1 MSDDKINN
9 DDVNENQDENQG
21 PDSLQGADQESMPE
35 GGAVPN
41 KTGETILDV
50 GISEKMRT
58 SYLEYS
64 MSVIISRALPDVR
77 DGLKPVHRRV
87 LTAMN
92 DLNLSPGR
100 PYRKSA
106 KITGD
111 TTGNYHPHGTMAVYD
126 TLVRMAQDFSLR
138 YPLVDGQGNFG
149 SVDGDSAAAERY
161 TEARLTKIAT
171 EVMADLDKETV
182 DFVPNYDG
190 SRMMPSVMPSKVPT
204 LLVNGADGI
213 AVGMAT
219 KIPPHNMG
227 EVCDG
232 LFALLDNPDLEPH
245 EMLDYVQGPDFPT
258 GGVIHGRRGIYDYVT
273 TGRGRVVVRAR
284 TEIELLDNGK
294 SQIIVS
300 ELPYQVNKASLI
312 EKIANLVRGG
322 TIEGIS
328 DLRDESDREGMR
340 IVIVLKKD
348 AFPQVV
354 LNKLYTHTYMQH
366 TFGVINLAL
375 VHQQPKVM
383 TLKETMQEFLAFREE
398 VVIRRTRYELRKAEE
413 RAHIL
418 EGYRIALDNID
429 EIVELIKNSDS
440 TDTAREGL
448 MSRFG
453 LSEVQAQ
460 AILDL
465 RLARLTGLER
475 QKIEDEY
482 QALVQRIA
490 ELKAILDSRDL
501 VLQIVRTEIEEVRE
515 AYADPRR
522 TEIVED
528 EGEIDIE
535 DLIAD
540 EPMVVTI
547 SNQGY
552 AKRIPLDTYKQQG
565 RGGKGITAM
574 GTKDEDFV
582 DNLFIAS
589 THQYL
594 LVLTEKGRLYWLKV
608 HRLPKAGR
616 TSKGSPLVNLI
627 QIQPGDKIHAV
638 VPVREFSDNHYL
650 AMATNQGII
659 KRTPLQA
666 FSNVRKAGI
675 IAINLLEGEHLISAR
690 VTDGDSHIIMASSS
704 GMAIRFH
711 ETDCRSM
718 GRTARGVRGLALGEG
733 EEAVGMVVVGKEEEG
748 GALLSMTENGYGK
761 RTPLDDYRIQKRG
774 GKGLITIK
782 CSRRNGPLMGVRDV
796 HEGEQ
801 LMVITRGGIMIRIAL
816 DDVSLQGR
824 NTQGV
829 RIINLKGEDQ
839 VGGIAKI
846 GQDALADEDEDALVE
861 AGGDAG
867 DAAGEVD
874 GADGVGGV
882 EDGGAAESG
891 DAEDANEEDNEDEK

>member
-1 MSDDKINN
+1 MSDDKLNN
-9 DDVNENQDENQG
+9 DETNEPDV
-21 PDSLQGADQESMPE
+21 PTPE
-35 GGAVPN
+35 GSATPN
-41 KTGETILDV
+41 APGEKIIEA
-50 GISEKMRT
+50 GIAEKMRT
-58 SYLEYS
+58 SYMEYS
-64 MSVIISRALPDVR
+64 MSVIISRALPDAR

-92 DLNLSPGR
+92 DLNLQPGR

-111 TTGNYHPHGTMAVYD
+111 TTGNYHPHGTTAVYD
-126 TLVRMAQDFSLR
+126 TMVRMAQDFSLR

-149 SVDGDSAAAERY
+149 SVDGDRAAAERY
-161 TEARLTKIAT
+161 TEARLTKFST
-171 EVMADLDKETV
+171 EIMADLDKETV

-190 SRMMPSVMPSKVPT
+190 SRMMPSVMPSKVPN

-232 LFALLDNPDLEPH
+232 LEAILDNEDITPLELH
-245 EMLDYVQGPDFPT
+245 EYVKGPDFPT
-258 GGVIHGRRGIYDYVT
+258 GGIIHGRRGIFDYIT

-284 TEIELLDNGK
+284 TETELLDNGK

-300 ELPYQVNKASLI
+300 ELPYQVNKATLI
-312 EKIANLVRGG
+312 EKIANLVRSDV
-322 TIEGIS
+322 IEGIT
-328 DLRDESDREGMR
+328 DLRDESDRSGMR
-340 IVIVLKKD
+340 IVIVLRKD
-348 AFPQVV
+348 AFPQVI
-354 LNKLYTHTYMQH
+354 LNKLYSHTLMQN

-375 VHQQPKVM
+375 VNNQPKVM
-383 TLKETMQEFLAFREE
+383 NIRETMDEFLKFRED
-398 VVIRRTRYELRKAEE
+398 VIIRRTKYRLRKAEE

-418 EGYRIALDNID
+418 EGYLIALDNID
-429 EIVELIKNSDS
+429 EIVEIIKTSESPDVAKVALMERFSLSD
-440 TDTAREGL
+440 
-448 MSRFG
+448 
-453 LSEVQAQ
+453 VQAQ
-460 AILDL
+460 AILDM

-475 QKIEDEY
+475 KKIEDEY
-482 QALVQRIA
+482 AELIQLIS
-490 ELKAILDSRDL
+490 ELKAILDSRQL
-501 VLQIVRTEIEEVRE
+501 VLNIIREELQEVRDS
-515 AYADPRR
+515 YADDRR
-522 TEIVED
+522 TEIVDD

-552 AKRIPLDTYKQQG
+552 AKRIPLDTYRQQG

-594 LVLTEKGRLYWLKV
+594 LVLTEQGRLHWLKV
-608 HRLPKAGR
+608 YRVPKAGR
-616 TSKGSPLVNLI
+616 TSKGQPIVNLI
-627 QIQPGDKIHAV
+627 QIESGDKIHAV
-638 VPVREFSDNHYL
+638 VPVREFSEDHFL
-650 AMATNQGII
+650 ALATNFGII
-659 KRTPLQA
+659 KRTPLTA

-675 IAINLLEGEHLISAR
+675 IAISLNEGEHLISAR
-690 VTDGDSHIIMASSS
+690 VTDGECDIIMAGSS
-704 GMAIRFH
+704 GLAIRFN

-718 GRTARGVRGLALGEG
+718 GRTARGVRGLALKEG
-733 EEAVGMVVVGKEEEG
+733 QEAIGMVVVGQDDHD
-748 GALLSMTENGYGK
+748 GALLSITENGYGK
-761 RTPLDDYRIQKRG
+761 RTPLDEYRVQKRG

-782 CSRRNGPLMGVRDV
+782 CSRRNGPLMGIRDV
-796 HEGEQ
+796 HAGEE
-801 LMVITRGGIMIRIAL
+801 LMVITRQGVMIRIGL
-816 DDVSLQGR
+816 DSVSLQSR

-846 GQDALADEDEDALVE
+846 PLYEVED
-861 AGGDAG
+861 
-867 DAAGEVD
+867 
-874 GADGVGGV
+874 DGVEG
-882 EDGGAAESG
+882 EAAETPDTETTETTEIPETPEA
-891 DAEDANEEDNEDEK
+891 DAPDEETPPEEE

>member
-1 MSDDKINN
+1 MSE
-9 DDVNENQDENQG
+9 ENKTPSDER
-21 PDSLQGADQESMPE
+21 PE
-35 GGAVPN
+35 GSNPLGSS
-41 KTGETILDV
+41 GETIIES
-50 GISEKMRT
+50 GIVEKMRT
-58 SYLEYS
+58 SYIEYS

-92 DLNLSPGR
+92 DLNLAPGR

-111 TTGNYHPHGTMAVYD
+111 TTGNYHPHGTAAVYD

-161 TEARLTKIAT
+161 TEARLTKFAT
-171 EVMADLDKETV
+171 EIMSDIDKETV
-182 DFVPNYDG
+182 DYVPNYDG
-190 SRMMPSVMPSKVPT
+190 SRMMPSVMPSVVPN

-232 LFALLDNPDLEPH
+232 LIAVLDNPDMEPADMLE
-245 EMLDYVQGPDFPT
+245 YVQGPDFPT
-258 GGVIHGRRGIYDYVT
+258 GGIIHGRRGIYDYIT

-284 TEIELLDNGK
+284 TETEIEDNGRAK
-294 SQIIVS
+294 IIIN
-300 ELPYQVNKASLI
+300 EIPYQVNKSTLI
-312 EKIANLVRGG
+312 EKIANLVRSG

-328 DLRDESDREGMR
+328 DLRDESDRDGMR
-340 IVIVLKKD
+340 VVIVLKKE

-354 LNKLYTHTYMQH
+354 LNKLYKHTFMQT

-375 VHQQPKVM
+375 VNNQPRVM
-383 TLKETMQEFLAFREE
+383 TTKETMQEFLKFREE
-398 VVIRRTRYELRKAEE
+398 VIMRRTQYELRKAEE

-429 EIVELIKNSDS
+429 EIVELIKTSASVDV
-440 TDTAREGL
+440 AREGL
-448 MSRFG
+448 MARFT
-453 LSEVQAQ
+453 LSEIQAQ

-482 QALVQRIA
+482 AALIQRIS

-501 VLQIVRTEIEEVRE
+501 VLQIVREEIDEVRKGYSDE
-515 AYADPRR
+515 RR
-522 TEIVED
+522 TTIVED

-552 AKRIPLDTYKQQG
+552 AKRLPLDTYRQQG

-594 LVLTEKGRLYWLKV
+594 LVLTEKGQLYWLKV
-608 HRLPKAGR
+608 HRIPKAGR
-616 TSKGSPLVNLI
+616 TSKGQPIVNLI

-638 VPVREFSDNHYL
+638 VPVREFSADSYL
-650 AMATNQGII
+650 AFATNLGVV
-659 KRTPLQA
+659 KRTPLVE
-666 FSNVRKAGI
+666 FSRPRQAGI
-675 IAINLLEGEHLISAR
+675 RAINLLEGEHLVAVR
-690 VTDGDSHIIMASSS
+690 ETDGQSDIIMVSDR
-704 GMAIRFH
+704 GLAIRFK
-711 ETDCRSM
+711 EEDARSM
-718 GRTARGVRGLALGEG
+718 GRTARGVRGISLGKDQK
-733 EEAVGMVVVGKEEEG
+733 AVGMVVVARDEAE
-748 GALLSMTENGYGK
+748 ATLLSITENGYGK
-761 RTPLDDYRIQKRG
+761 RTPLTEYRLQRRG

-782 CSRRNGPLMGVRDV
+782 CSDRNGPVMGIRDV
-796 HEGEQ
+796 YEGEE
-801 LMVITRGGIMIRIAL
+801 LMVITHSGIMIRISL
-816 DDVSLQGR
+816 DSVSRQGR

-829 RIINLKGEDQ
+829 RIINLKGKDL
-839 VGGIAKI
+839 VGSIAKI
-846 GQDALADEDEDALVE
+846 SMDAVANSELNSETGDENGGEE
-861 AGGDAG
+861 AGEEAS
-867 DAAGEVD
+867 GEASTETTTD
-874 GADGVGGV
+874 T
-882 EDGGAAESG
+882 
-891 DAEDANEEDNEDEK
+891 EE

>member
-9 DDVNENQDENQG
+9 DDDLNEQDDAQ
-21 PDSLQGADQESMPE
+21 MPE
-35 GGAVPN
+35 GGAVPHAP
-41 KTGETILDV
+41 GETINNAS
-50 GISEKMRT
+50 ITEKMRT

-92 DLNLSPGR
+92 DLNLQPGR

-111 TTGNYHPHGTMAVYD
+111 TTGNYHPHGTTAVYD
-126 TLVRMAQDFSLR
+126 TMVRMAQDFSLR
-138 YPLVDGQGNFG
+138 YPQIDGQGNFG

-161 TEARLTKIAT
+161 TEARLTKYAT
-171 EVMADLDKETV
+171 SVMTDLDKETV

-190 SRMMPSVMPSKVPT
+190 SRMMPSVMPSKVPN

-232 LFALLDNPDLEPH
+232 LVALLDNPDLEPK
-245 EMLDYVQGPDFPT
+245 EMLQYVQGPDFPT
-258 GGVIHGRRGIYDYVT
+258 GGIIHGRRGIIDYIT

-284 TEIELLDNGK
+284 TETEVFDNGK

-300 ELPYQVNKASLI
+300 ELPYQVNKATLI
-312 EKIANLVRGG
+312 EKIANLVRAGI
-322 TIEGIS
+322 IEGIS
-328 DLRDESDREGMR
+328 DLRDESDRSGMR

-348 AFPQVV
+348 AFPQVI
-354 LNKLYTHTYMQH
+354 LNKLYTHTLMQN

-375 VHQQPKVM
+375 VNHQPRIM
-383 TLKETMQEFLAFREE
+383 TLKETMEEFLLFREE
-398 VVIRRTRYELRKAEE
+398 VIIRRTRYDLRKAEE

-429 EIVELIKNSDS
+429 EIVELIKTSASVDV
-440 TDTAREGL
+440 ARVGL
-448 MSRFG
+448 MERFG
-453 LSEVQAQ
+453 LSEIQAQ

-482 QALVQRIA
+482 LALRQRIA
-490 ELKAILDSRDL
+490 ELQAILDSRDL
-501 VLQIVRTEIEEVRE
+501 VLQIVRDEIAEVRA
-515 AYADPRR
+515 AYGDPRR
-522 TEIVED
+522 TTIVED

-552 AKRIPLDTYKQQG
+552 AKRIPLDTYRQQG

-574 GTKDEDFV
+574 STKDEDFV

-594 LVLTEKGRLYWLKV
+594 LVLTEKGRLHWLKV

-638 VPVREFSDNHYL
+638 VSVREFSENHYL
-650 AMATNQGII
+650 AMATNKGII
-659 KRTPLQA
+659 KRTPLTA
-666 FSNVRKAGI
+666 FSNVRNAGI
-675 IAINLLEGEHLISAR
+675 IAINLIEGEHLIAAR
-690 VTDGDSHIIMASSS
+690 VTDGESDIIMAGSS
-704 GMAIRFH
+704 GLAIRFH

-718 GRTARGVRGLALGEG
+718 GRTARGVRGLALTGDQE
-733 EEAVGMVVVGKEEEG
+733 VIGMVVVGQDDHDG
-748 GALLSMTENGYGK
+748 TLLSITENGYGK
-761 RTPLDDYRIQKRG
+761 RTPLDEYRVQRRG

-782 CSRRNGPLMGVRDV
+782 CSQRNGPLMGIRDVRD
-796 HEGEQ
+796 GEE
-801 LMVITRGGIMIRIAL
+801 LMVITRGGIMIRMAL
-816 DDVSLQGR
+816 DDVSQQGR

-829 RIINLKGEDQ
+829 RIINLKGKDS
-839 VGGIAKI
+839 VGSIAKI
-846 GQDALADEDEDALVE
+846 STKALAEMEIPGGENGEEGFEGEETDTETEVNTEEAPETPPEDSTE
-861 AGGDAG
+861 
-867 DAAGEVD
+867 
-874 GADGVGGV
+874 
-882 EDGGAAESG
+882 
-891 DAEDANEEDNEDEK
+891 

>member
-1 MSDDKINN
+1 MADEKNN
-9 DDVNENQDENQG
+9 SGNNET
-21 PDSLQGADQESMPE
+21 
-35 GGAVPN
+35 PN
-41 KTGETILDV
+41 KADLGSSGEIIVESSITD
-50 GISEKMRT
+50 KMRT
-58 SYLEYS
+58 SYIEYS

-92 DLNLSPGR
+92 DLNLQPGR

-111 TTGNYHPHGTMAVYD
+111 TTGNYHPHGTTAVYD
-126 TLVRMAQDFSLR
+126 TMVRMAQDFSLR
-138 YPLVDGQGNFG
+138 YPQIDGQGNFG

-161 TEARLTKIAT
+161 TEARLTKFSTDI
-171 EVMADLDKETV
+171 MHDLDKETV

-190 SRMMPSVMPSKVPT
+190 SRMMPSVMPSKVPN

-232 LFALLDNPDLEPH
+232 LVALLDNPDLDPL
-245 EMLDYVQGPDFPT
+245 EMLEFVEGPDFPT
-258 GGVIHGRRGIYDYVT
+258 GGIIHGRRGIYDYVT

-284 TEIELLDNGK
+284 TETEIEDNGRAK
-294 SQIIVS
+294 IIVN
-300 ELPYQVNKASLI
+300 ELPYQVNKATLI

-322 TIEGIS
+322 VIEGIS

-348 AFPQVV
+348 AFPQVI
-354 LNKLYTHTYMQH
+354 LNKLYSHTFMQT

-375 VHQQPKVM
+375 VNNQPKVM
-383 TLKETMQEFLAFREE
+383 SLKETMQEFLKFREE
-398 VVIRRTRYELRKAEE
+398 VIIRRTRYELRKAEE

-429 EIVELIKNSDS
+429 EIVELIKTSESVDV
-440 TDTAREGL
+440 ARVGL
-448 MSRFG
+448 MDRFS

-475 QKIEDEY
+475 QKIENEY
-482 QALVQRIA
+482 RALIERIS
-490 ELKAILDSRDL
+490 ELKGILDSREL
-501 VLQIVRTEIEEVRE
+501 VLQIIREEIEAVRG
-515 AYADPRR
+515 AYADDRR
-522 TEIVED
+522 TTIVED

-552 AKRIPLDTYKQQG
+552 AKRIPLDTYRQQG

-582 DNLFIAS
+582 DNLFVAS

-594 LVLTEKGRLYWLKV
+594 LVITQKGQLFWLKV
-608 HRLPKAGR
+608 YRIPKSGR
-616 TSKGSPLVNLI
+616 ASKGQPIVNLI
-627 QIQPGDKIHAV
+627 QIQPGDKVHAV
-638 VPVREFSDNHYL
+638 VPVREFSDDSYL
-650 AMATNQGII
+650 AFATNLGVV
-659 KRTPLQA
+659 KRTPLA
-666 FSNVRKAGI
+666 DFSRPRQAGI
-675 IAINLLEGEHLISAR
+675 RAINLLEGEHLVAVR
-690 VTDGDSHIIMASSS
+690 ETDGNSDIIFASSS
-704 GMAIRFH
+704 GLAIRFH
-711 ETDCRSM
+711 ETDARSM
-718 GRTARGVRGLALGEG
+718 GRTARGVRGINLGKG
-733 EEAVGMVVVGKEEEG
+733 QQVVGMVVVSPEDKEA
-748 GALLSMTENGYGK
+748 ALLSVTENGYGK
-761 RTPLDDYRIQKRG
+761 LTPLGDYRIQKRG

-782 CSRRNGPLMGVRDV
+782 CSSRNGPLLGIRDV
-796 HEGEQ
+796 YPGEE
-801 LMVITRGGIMIRIAL
+801 LMVITRNGIMIRIAL
-816 DDVSLQGR
+816 DSVSRQSR

-829 RIINLKGEDQ
+829 RIINLNKDDL
-839 VGGIAKI
+839 VGSIAKI
-846 GQDALADEDEDALVE
+846 SLEAVADMDNGENKNENQGPDA
-861 AGGDAG
+861 
-867 DAAGEVD
+867 
-874 GADGVGGV
+874 
-882 EDGGAAESG
+882 
-891 DAEDANEEDNEDEK
+891 

>member
-1 MSDDKINN
+1 MSDDLHNIMKFDS
-9 DDVNENQDENQG
+9 DDDGG
-21 PDSLQGADQESMPE
+21 PGGGDNGSSGDANRDDASSDAPSDSSSDASSDAPES
-35 GGAVPN
+35 GAVPN
-41 KTGETILDV
+41 TSGETILEV
-50 GISEKMRT
+50 GISDKMRT
-58 SYLEYS
+58 SYMEYS

-92 DLNLSPGR
+92 DLNLQPGR

-126 TLVRMAQDFSLR
+126 TMVRMAQDFSLR

-149 SVDGDSAAAERY
+149 SIDGDSAAAERY
-161 TEARLTKIAT
+161 TEARLTKFAVQT
-171 EVMADLDKETV
+171 MTDLDKETV

-190 SRMMPSVMPSKVPT
+190 SRMMPSVMPSKVPN

-219 KIPPHNMG
+219 KIPPHNLG

-232 LFALLDNPDLEPH
+232 LLAILDNPEILPH
-245 EMLDYVQGPDFPT
+245 ELLDHVSGPDFPT
-258 GGVIHGRRGIYDYVT
+258 GGIIYGRKGIFDYVT

-284 TEIELLDNGK
+284 TETELMDNGK
-294 SQIIVS
+294 ARIIVS

-340 IVIVLKKD
+340 IVIELKKD

-354 LNKLYTHTYMQH
+354 LNKLFTHTYLQS

-375 VHQQPKVM
+375 VNNQPKVM
-383 TLKETMQEFLAFREE
+383 TLKETMEEFLKFREE
-398 VVIRRTRYELRKAEE
+398 VIVRRTRYELRKAEE

-429 EIVELIKNSDS
+429 EIVEIIKTSESPDAAKTALI
-440 TDTAREGL
+440 E
-448 MSRFG
+448 RFG
-453 LSEVQAQ
+453 LSEIQAQ

-482 QALVQRIA
+482 RELIELIA
-490 ELKAILDSRDL
+490 KLKAILNSRAL
-501 VLQIVRTEIEEVRE
+501 VLQIIRDEIEEVRE
-515 AYADPRR
+515 GFGDPRR
-522 TEIVED
+522 TSIVED

-552 AKRIPLDTYKQQG
+552 AKRIALDTYRQQG

-582 DNLFIAS
+582 DNMFIAS

-594 LVLTEKGRLYWLKV
+594 LVLTEKGQLYWLKV
-608 HRLPKAGR
+608 HQVPKGGR
-616 TSKGSPLVNLI
+616 TAKGTPIVNLI

-638 VPVREFSDNHYL
+638 LPIREFCENHYL
-650 AMATNQGII
+650 ALSTNFGII
-659 KRTPLQA
+659 KRTPLTD

-675 IAINLLEGEHLISAR
+675 RAINLLDGEHLIAAR
-690 VTDGDSHIIMASSS
+690 ETDGDSDVILASSS
-704 GMAIRFH
+704 GLAIRFH
-711 ETDCRSM
+711 ESDVRSM
-718 GRTARGVRGLALGEG
+718 GRTARGVRGIALGDDEQ
-733 EEAVGMVVVGKEEEG
+733 AVGMVVINQDQDE
-748 GALLSMTENGYGK
+748 GALLSVTANGYGK
-761 RTPLDDYRIQKRG
+761 RTPLAEYRVQRRG

-782 CSRRNGPLMGVRDV
+782 CSRRNGPLLGIRDV
-796 HEGEQ
+796 YPGEE

-816 DDVSLQGR
+816 DEVSEQSR

-829 RIINLKGEDQ
+829 RIINLNKDDL
-839 VGGIAKI
+839 VGSIAKI
-846 GQDALADEDEDALVE
+846 PV
-861 AGGDAG
+861 
-867 DAAGEVD
+867 
-874 GADGVGGV
+874 
-882 EDGGAAESG
+882 
-891 DAEDANEEDNEDEK
+891 DAEDEEEDGCGEESETEETDA

>member
-1 MSDDKINN
+1 MSDEINN
-9 DDVNENQDENQG
+9 NGDDET
-21 PDSLQGADQESMPE
+21 PDTPDTPDIPLSELGSS
-35 GGAVPN
+35 
-41 KTGETILDV
+41 GETIVDA
-50 GISEKMRT
+50 GIVEKMRT
-58 SYLEYS
+58 SYIEYS

-92 DLNLSPGR
+92 DLNLAPGR

-111 TTGNYHPHGTMAVYD
+111 TTGNYHPHGTASVYD

-138 YPLVDGQGNFG
+138 YTLVDGQGNFG
-149 SVDGDSAAAERY
+149 SVDGDNAAAERY
-161 TEARLTKIAT
+161 TEARMTKVAM
-171 EVMADLDKETV
+171 ELMADLDKETV

-190 SRMMPSVMPSKVPT
+190 SRMMPSVMPAKVPN
-204 LLVNGADGI
+204 LLINGADGI

-232 LFALLDNPDLEPH
+232 LIALLDNPDLEPH
-245 EMLDYVQGPDFPT
+245 EMLDYVEGPDFPT
-258 GGVIHGRRGIYDYVT
+258 GAIIHGRRGIYDYVT
-273 TGRGRVVVRAR
+273 TGRGRVVVRAKTE
-284 TEIELLDNGK
+284 TEIEDNGRAK
-294 SQIIVS
+294 IIVN
-300 ELPYQVNKASLI
+300 EIPYQVNKSTLI
-312 EKIANLVRGG
+312 EKIANLVRNGV
-322 TIEGIS
+322 IEGIS

-348 AFPQVV
+348 AFPQVI
-354 LNKLYTHTYMQH
+354 LNKLYSHTLMQT
-366 TFGVINLAL
+366 TFGVINLSL
-375 VHQQPKVM
+375 VNNQPRVM
-383 TLKETMQEFLAFREE
+383 SMKETMQEFLKFREE
-398 VVIRRTRYELRKAEE
+398 VIIRRTRYDLRKAEE

-429 EIVELIKNSDS
+429 EIVEIIKQSDS
-440 TDTAREGL
+440 PDTARAAL
-448 MSRFG
+448 MAKFG
-453 LSEVQAQ
+453 LSEIQAQ

-482 QALVQRIA
+482 NALLERIA

-501 VLQIVRTEIEEVRE
+501 VLQIIRDEIADMRG
-515 AYADPRR
+515 AYADERR
-522 TEIVED
+522 TQIVED

-582 DNLFIAS
+582 DNMFIAS

-594 LVLTEKGRLYWLKV
+594 LVLTEKGQLYWLKV
-608 HRLPKAGR
+608 HRIPKGGR
-616 TSKGSPLVNLI
+616 TAKGTPLVNLI

-638 VPVREFSDNHYL
+638 VPVREFAEDQFL
-650 AMATNQGII
+650 AFATNLGVV
-659 KRTPLQA
+659 KRTPLTD
-666 FSNVRKAGI
+666 FSNVRQAGI
-675 IAINLLEGEHLISAR
+675 RAINLIEGEHLVSVR
-690 VTDGDSHIIMASSS
+690 VTDGRSHILMAASN
-704 GMAIRFH
+704 GLAIRFD
-711 ETDCRSM
+711 ENDVRSM
-718 GRTARGVRGLALGEG
+718 GRTARGVRGISLGSG
-733 EEAVGMVVVGKEEEG
+733 EHVVGMVVIGESEQQE
-748 GALLSMTENGYGK
+748 GALLAITDNGYGK
-761 RTPLDDYRIQKRG
+761 RTPLDDYRIQRRG

-782 CSRRNGPLMGVRDV
+782 CSARNGPLMGIRDV
-796 HEGEQ
+796 FDGEE
-801 LMVITRGGIMIRIAL
+801 LMVITRGGIMIRMAI
-816 DDVSLQGR
+816 DTISEQGR

-829 RIINLKGEDQ
+829 RIINLKGDDQ
-839 VGGIAKI
+839 VGSIAKI
-846 GQDALADEDEDALVE
+846 SQDAVSNDDGENEVE
-861 AGGDAG
+861 SGGNGA
-867 DAAGEVD
+867 DAAVSPDTEGNP
-874 GADGVGGV
+874 
-882 EDGGAAESG
+882 
-891 DAEDANEEDNEDEK
+891 DA

>member
-9 DDVNENQDENQG
+9 DDDLNEQDDAQT
-21 PDSLQGADQESMPE
+21 PE

-41 KTGETILDV
+41 LSGETINSAS
-50 GISEKMRT
+50 ITEKMRT
-58 SYLEYS
+58 SSLEYS

-92 DLNLSPGR
+92 DLNLQPGR

-111 TTGNYHPHGTMAVYD
+111 TTGNYHPHGTAAVYD
-126 TLVRMAQDFSLR
+126 TMVRMAQDFSLR
-138 YPLVDGQGNFG
+138 YPLIDGQGNFG

-161 TEARLTKIAT
+161 TEARLTKYAT
-171 EVMADLDKETV
+171 SVMTDLDKETV

-190 SRMMPSVMPSKVPT
+190 SRMMPSVMPSKVPN

-232 LFALLDNPDLEPH
+232 LEAILENPDLEPKD
-245 EMLDYVQGPDFPT
+245 MLQYVHGPDFPT
-258 GGVIHGRRGIYDYVT
+258 GGIIHGRRGIIDYIT

-284 TEIELLDNGK
+284 TETEVFDNGK

-300 ELPYQVNKASLI
+300 ELPYQVNKATLI
-312 EKIANLVRGG
+312 EKIANLVRAGI
-322 TIEGIS
+322 IEGIS
-328 DLRDESDREGMR
+328 DLRDESDRSGMR

-348 AFPQVV
+348 AFPQVI
-354 LNKLYTHTYMQH
+354 LNKLYTHTLMQN

-375 VHQQPKVM
+375 VNHQPRIM
-383 TLKETMQEFLAFREE
+383 NLKETMEEFLAFREE
-398 VVIRRTRYELRKAEE
+398 VVIRRTQYELRKAEE

-429 EIVELIKNSDS
+429 EIVELIKTSESVDV
-440 TDTAREGL
+440 ARAGL
-448 MSRFG
+448 MDRFG
-453 LSEVQAQ
+453 LSEIQAQ

-482 QALVQRIA
+482 QALMQRIA
-490 ELKAILDSRDL
+490 ELKAILDSREL
-501 VLQIVRTEIEEVRE
+501 VLQIIRDEIAEVRA
-515 AYADPRR
+515 AYADERR
-522 TEIVED
+522 TTIVED

-552 AKRIPLDTYKQQG
+552 AKRIPLDTYRQQG

-574 GTKDEDFV
+574 STKDEDFV

-594 LVLTEKGRLYWLKV
+594 LVLTEKGRLHWLKV

-638 VPVREFSDNHYL
+638 VSVREFSENHYL
-650 AMATNQGII
+650 AMATNKGII
-659 KRTPLQA
+659 KRTPLTA
-666 FSNVRKAGI
+666 FSNVRNAGI
-675 IAINLLEGEHLISAR
+675 IAISLIEGEHLIAAR
-690 VTDGDSHIIMASSS
+690 VTDGESDIIMAGSS
-704 GMAIRFH
+704 GLAIRFH

-718 GRTARGVRGLALGEG
+718 GRTARGVRGLALTGDQE
-733 EEAVGMVVVGKEEEG
+733 VIGMVVVGQDDHDG
-748 GALLSMTENGYGK
+748 TLLSITENGYGK
-761 RTPLDDYRIQKRG
+761 RTPLDDYRIQRRG

-782 CSRRNGPLMGVRDV
+782 CSDRNGPLMGIRDVRD
-796 HEGEQ
+796 GEE

-816 DDVSLQGR
+816 DDVSKQGR

-829 RIINLKGEDQ
+829 RIINLKGKDS
-839 VGGIAKI
+839 VGSIAKI
-846 GQDALADEDEDALVE
+846 STKALAEMEIPGGENGEEGEIVE
-861 AGGDAG
+861 GE
-867 DAAGEVD
+867 EVD
-874 GADGVGGV
+874 AVTDTDV
-882 EDGGAAESG
+882 EETPEAPP
-891 DAEDANEEDNEDEK
+891 EDSID

>member
-1 MSDDKINN
+1 MSD
-9 DDVNENQDENQG
+9 E
-21 PDSLQGADQESMPE
+21 
-35 GGAVPN
+35 N
-41 KTGETILDV
+41 KTPETDEEFEAPALGSSGETIV
-50 GISEKMRT
+50 EAGIADKMRT

-92 DLNLSPGR
+92 DLNLAPGR

-111 TTGNYHPHGTMAVYD
+111 TTGNYHPHGTASVYD

-149 SVDGDSAAAERY
+149 SVDGDNAAAERY
-161 TEARLTKIAT
+161 TEARMTKVAT
-171 EVMADLDKETV
+171 ELMSDLDKETV

-190 SRMMPSVMPSKVPT
+190 SRMMPSVMPSKVPN

-227 EVCDG
+227 EICDG
-232 LFALLDNPDLEPH
+232 LVAVLDNPDLTPAD
-245 EMLDYVQGPDFPT
+245 MLEYVQGPDFPT
-258 GGVIHGRRGIYDYVT
+258 GGIIHGRRGIYDYIT

-284 TEIELLDNGK
+284 TETEILDNGK
-294 SQIIVS
+294 AQIIVS
-300 ELPYQVNKASLI
+300 EIPYQVNKSTLI
-312 EKIANLVRGG
+312 EKIANLVRADV
-322 TIEGIS
+322 IEGIS
-328 DLRDESDREGMR
+328 DLRDESDRQGMR
-340 IVIVLKKD
+340 IVIVLRKD

-354 LNKLYTHTYMQH
+354 LNKLYAHTTMQS

-375 VHQQPKVM
+375 VGHQPRVM
-383 TLKETMQEFLAFREE
+383 STLETMQEFLKFREE
-398 VVIRRTRYELRKAEE
+398 VVIRRTQYELRKAEE

-418 EGYRIALDNID
+418 EGYRVALDNID
-429 EIVELIKNSDS
+429 EIVELIKTSAS
-440 TDTAREGL
+440 PETAREGL
-448 MSRFG
+448 MARFG
-453 LSEVQAQ
+453 LSEVQSQ
-460 AILDL
+460 AILDM

-482 QALVQRIA
+482 AALIQRIS
-490 ELKAILDSRDL
+490 ELQAILDSRAL
-501 VLQIVRTEIEEVRE
+501 VLQIVRDEVAEVRA
-515 AYADPRR
+515 AYADARR
-522 TEIVED
+522 TTIVED

-582 DNLFIAS
+582 DNMFIAS

-594 LVLTEKGRLYWLKV
+594 LVLTEKGQLYWLKV
-608 HRLPKAGR
+608 HRVPKGGR
-616 TSKGSPLVNLI
+616 TAKGTPLVNLI

-638 VPVREFSDNHYL
+638 VPVRDFSEHSFL
-650 AMATNQGII
+650 FFATNLGVV
-659 KRTPLQA
+659 KRTPLVD
-666 FSNVRKAGI
+666 FSRVRQAGI
-675 IAINLLEGEHLISAR
+675 RAINLIEGEHLVAVR
-690 VTDGDSHIIMASSS
+690 ETDGNCDVLVATSN

-711 ETDCRSM
+711 ETDSRSM
-718 GRTARGVRGLALGEG
+718 GRTARGVRGISLTVGAQ
-733 EEAVGMVVVGKEEEG
+733 AVGMVVIGPEDND
-748 GALLSMTENGYGK
+748 GALLAITEHGYGK
-761 RTPLDDYRIQKRG
+761 RTPLDDYRVQKRG

-782 CSRRNGPLMGVRDV
+782 CSERNGALLGIRDV
-796 HEGEQ
+796 HRGEE
-801 LMVITRGGIMIRIAL
+801 LMVITRGGIMIRMAMDSI
-816 DDVSLQGR
+816 SEQGR

-829 RIINLKGEDQ
+829 RIINLKGDDR
-839 VGGIAKI
+839 VGSIAKI
-846 GQDALADEDEDALVE
+846 SEEALAGLEVGVDPDAPFEDALFDDAQESAPTPDTAPE
-861 AGGDAG
+861 A
-867 DAAGEVD
+867 
-874 GADGVGGV
+874 
-882 EDGGAAESG
+882 
-891 DAEDANEEDNEDEK
+891 

>member
-1 MSDDKINN
+1 MSDDKTN
-9 DDVNENQDENQG
+9 DPNGQNEQNKD
-21 PDSLQGADQESMPE
+21 LPE
-35 GGAVPN
+35 GAAVPN
-41 KTGETILDV
+41 FPGEKIIEASIAD
-50 GISEKMRT
+50 KMRT
-58 SYLEYS
+58 SYMEYS

-92 DLNLSPGR
+92 DLNLQPGR

-111 TTGNYHPHGTMAVYD
+111 TTGNYHPHGTNAVYD

-149 SVDGDSAAAERY
+149 SVDGDNAAAERY
-161 TEARLTKIAT
+161 TEARLTKFAT
-171 EVMADLDKETV
+171 NTMLDLEKETV
-182 DFVPNYDG
+182 DYVPNYDG
-190 SRMMPSVMPSKVPT
+190 SRMMPSVMPSKVPN

-219 KIPPHNMG
+219 KIPPHNMR

-232 LFALLDNPDLEPH
+232 LVAVLDNPEIEPADMLE
-245 EMLDYVQGPDFPT
+245 YVQGPDFPT
-258 GGVIHGRRGIYDYVT
+258 GGIIHGKRGIYNYVT

-284 TEIELLDNGK
+284 TETQLLDNGK
-294 SQIIVS
+294 SQIIVN

-312 EKIANLVRGG
+312 EKIANHVRNGV
-322 TIEGIS
+322 IEGIS

-340 IVIVLKKD
+340 IVIVLKKE
-348 AFPQVV
+348 AFPQVI
-354 LNKLYTHTYMQH
+354 LNKLYSHTMMQN

-375 VHQQPKVM
+375 VNNQPKVM
-383 TLKETMQEFLAFREE
+383 TLKETMVEFLSFREE
-398 VVIRRTRYELRKAEE
+398 VIIRRTQYQLRKAQE
-413 RAHIL
+413 RAHLL

-429 EIVELIKNSDS
+429 EIVEIIKKSASPDVAQASLI
-440 TDTAREGL
+440 E
-448 MSRFG
+448 RFG
-453 LSEVQAQ
+453 LSEIQSK
-460 AILDL
+460 AILEM

-482 QALVQRIA
+482 AELIQRIS
-490 ELKAILDSRDL
+490 ELQAILDSRDL
-501 VLQIVRTEIEEVRE
+501 VLAIVREEIAEVRE
-515 AYADPRR
+515 AYGDERR
-522 TEIVED
+522 TSIVED

-552 AKRIPLDTYKQQG
+552 AKRIALDTYRQQG

-594 LVLTEKGRLYWLKV
+594 LVLTEKGQLYWLKV
-608 HRLPKAGR
+608 YRIPKGGR
-616 TSKGSPLVNLI
+616 TAKGTPIVNLI

-638 VPVREFSDNHYL
+638 LPIREFSEGRFL
-650 AMATNQGII
+650 ALATNKGII
-659 KRTPLQA
+659 KRTSLTA

-675 IAINLLEGEHLISAR
+675 RAISLIEGEHLISAR
-690 VTDGDSHIIMASSS
+690 ETDDSSDIIMASSS
-704 GMAIRFH
+704 GLAIRFN
-711 ETDCRSM
+711 ENDCRSM

-733 EEAVGMVVVGKEEEG
+733 QEVIGMITVSRDEEG
-748 GALLSMTENGYGK
+748 NYPEDLTLLSITKNGYGK
-761 RTPLDDYRIQKRG
+761 RTPLDEYRIQRRG

-782 CSRRNGPLMGVRDV
+782 CSDRNGPLLGIRDV
-796 HEGEQ
+796 VPGEE
-801 LMVITRGGIMIRIAL
+801 LMVITRKGIMIRISL
-816 DDVSLQGR
+816 DSVSSQSR

-829 RIINLKGEDQ
+829 KIIRLKGDDL
-839 VGGIAKI
+839 VGSIAKI
-846 GQDALADEDEDALVE
+846 GVEAVGDEEDENIEDVE
-861 AGGDAG
+861 
-867 DAAGEVD
+867 V
-874 GADGVGGV
+874 V
-882 EDGGAAESG
+882 EEASG
-891 DAEDANEEDNEDEK
+891 DEVTETDEATQDETTEEEAPEDESSDSDDDGDKTE

>member
-9 DDVNENQDENQG
+9 DDDLNEQDDAQT
-21 PDSLQGADQESMPE
+21 PE

-41 KTGETILDV
+41 LSGETINSAS
-50 GISEKMRT
+50 ITEKMRT

-92 DLNLSPGR
+92 DLNLQPGR

-111 TTGNYHPHGTMAVYD
+111 TTGNYHPHGTAAVYD
-126 TLVRMAQDFSLR
+126 TMVRMAQDFSLR

-161 TEARLTKIAT
+161 TEARLTKYST
-171 EVMADLDKETV
+171 SVMTDLDKETV

-190 SRMMPSVMPSKVPT
+190 SRLMPSVMPSKVPN

-232 LFALLDNPDLEPH
+232 LEAILDNPDLEPKD
-245 EMLDYVQGPDFPT
+245 MLQHVYGPDFPT
-258 GGVIHGRRGIYDYVT
+258 GGIIHGRRGIIDYIT

-284 TEIELLDNGK
+284 TETEVFENGK

-300 ELPYQVNKASLI
+300 ELPYQVNKATLI

-322 TIEGIS
+322 IIEGIT
-328 DLRDESDREGMR
+328 DLRDESDRSGMR

-348 AFPQVV
+348 AFPQVI
-354 LNKLYTHTYMQH
+354 LNKLYTHTLMQN

-375 VHQQPKVM
+375 VNHQPRIM
-383 TLKETMQEFLAFREE
+383 NLKETMEEFLAFREE
-398 VVIRRTRYELRKAEE
+398 VIIRRTQYELRKAEE

-429 EIVELIKNSDS
+429 EIVELIKTSESVDV
-440 TDTAREGL
+440 ARAAL
-448 MSRFG
+448 MARFG
-453 LSEVQAQ
+453 LSEIQAQ

-482 QALVQRIA
+482 LALMARIA

-501 VLQIVRTEIEEVRE
+501 VLQIVRDEIAEVRA
-515 AYADPRR
+515 AYADERR
-522 TEIVED
+522 TTIVED

-552 AKRIPLDTYKQQG
+552 AKRIPLDTYRQQG

-574 GTKDEDFV
+574 STKDEDFV

-594 LVLTEKGRLYWLKV
+594 LVLTEKGHLHWLKV

-638 VPVREFSDNHYL
+638 VSVREFSENHYL
-650 AMATNQGII
+650 AMATNKGII
-659 KRTPLQA
+659 KRTPLTA
-666 FSNVRKAGI
+666 FSNVRNAGI
-675 IAINLLEGEHLISAR
+675 IAINLIEGEHLIAAR
-690 VTDGDSHIIMASSS
+690 VTDGESDIIMAGSS
-704 GMAIRFH
+704 GLAIRFH

-718 GRTARGVRGLALGEG
+718 GRTARGVRGLALTGDQE
-733 EEAVGMVVVGKEEEG
+733 VIGMVVVGQDDHDG
-748 GALLSMTENGYGK
+748 TLLSITENGYGK
-761 RTPLDDYRIQKRG
+761 RTPLDDYRVQRRG

-782 CSRRNGPLMGVRDV
+782 CSQRNGPLMGIRDV
-796 HEGEQ
+796 REGEE
-801 LMVITRGGIMIRIAL
+801 LMVITRGGIMIRMAL
-816 DDVSLQGR
+816 DDVSQQGR

-829 RIINLKGEDQ
+829 RIINLKGKDS
-839 VGGIAKI
+839 VGSIAKI
-846 GQDALADEDEDALVE
+846 STKALAEMEIP
-861 AGGDAG
+861 GGENG
-867 DAAGEVD
+867 EEGEV
-874 GADGVGGV
+874 V
-882 EDGGAAESG
+882 EGEEM
-891 DAEDANEEDNEDEK
+891 DAVTDTDTDVEETPEAPPEDSTD